1 MTIPGTTVST
11 DVEVTNFARLG
22 KYVGDQNARDQAD
35 LLTGLAFS
43 VRGEGDGDGDLTG
56 LMQIQYIGEAIDA
69 FPDRD
74 DADAVRWFVSEL
86 HARIN
91 PEQVTA

>member
-1 MTIPGTTVST
+1 MTIPGTIVNA

-22 KYVGDQNARDQAD
+22 KFVGDQNARDQAD

-43 VRGEGDGDGDLTG
+43 TRGEGDGDLTG

-74 DADAVRWFVSEL
+74 DADAVRWFVAEL